1 MIKIIDFK
9 YINEL
14 QLFTQILVLGSVL
27 SVIVMY
33 ITELT
38 KKIITISENKS
49 WIFTIICLAISIFFG
64 IAWARTFAY
73 DSMSIT
79 YSLWLGIFLWLGST
93 GFYTKLEEKNGFW
106 GKTVQSYSQY
116 LEKRLNSPQ
125 PSTPADGN
133 NNQTPNPPASD
144 TPQTPAAPEPSAPQ
158 NPTTPTPSPPADQ
171 QKYIVYTVVKG
182 DTLWDLGVRYNVDYR
197 EIAYLNNI
205 EDPSKIYPGMILIIP
220 VTSSA
225 PAPAP
230 SPAPAPEAVKFRYP
244 VNYIAISEPFSSS
257 HYGVDFGYSASI
269 LGPNQAIYAAIPGK
283 ILVAAA
289 DGGTAGTYIKLQF
302 DDTVNNCTWYTY
314 YKHLSSMY
322 VQAGDV
328 VAIGQKIGLMGNTGG
343 DYGNHLHFDL
353 VKVALNQS
361 YDNNN
366 KSQRAQYSVN
376 PIDYLYVDKDQ
387 IIGDVTATKYNFK
400 FI

>member
-49 WIFTIICLAISIFFG
+49 WIFTVICLAISMFFG
-64 IAWARTFAY
+64 IAWAKTFAY

-116 LEKRLNSPQ
+116 LQKRLNTSQ
-125 PSTPADGN
+125 PSTPTDGN
-133 NNQTPNPPASD
+133 NSNPNPPAFD
-144 TPQTPAAPEPSAPQ
+144 NPQIPVTPDPCTPS
-158 NPTTPTPSPPADQ
+158 NPTIPSTPADQ

-182 DTLWDLGVRYNVDYR
+182 DTLWDIGIRFKADYR

-220 VTSSA
+220 ITLSEPV
-225 PAPAP
+225 PAP
-230 SPAPAPEAVKFRYP
+230 SPAPTPDIVKFRYP
-244 VNYIAISEPFSSS
+244 VNYIAISEPFSSG
-257 HYGVDFGYSASI
+257 HYGVDFGYSSSI
-269 LGPNQAIYAAIPGK
+269 LGPNQAIYAAMPGK

-302 DDTVNNCTWYTY
+302 DDMVNNCTWYTY
-314 YKHLSSMY
+314 YKHLSSMA
-322 VQAGDV
+322 VKAGDL
-328 VAIGQKIGLMGNTGG
+328 VATGQKIGLMGNTGG
-343 DYGNHLHFDL
+343 NYGNHLHFDL

-366 KSQRAQYSVN
+366 SSQRAQYSVN

-387 IIGDVTATKYNFK
+387 IIGDVTAVKYNFK
-400 FI
+400 FF